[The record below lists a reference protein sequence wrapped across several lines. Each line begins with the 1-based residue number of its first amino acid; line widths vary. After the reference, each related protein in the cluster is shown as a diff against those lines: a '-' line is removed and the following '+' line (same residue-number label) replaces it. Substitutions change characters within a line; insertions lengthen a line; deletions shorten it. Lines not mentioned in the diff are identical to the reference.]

1 MEEIPK
7 LRGKDIINGLYS
19 FRDKAIEFIRRVIA
33 TEEFDIFSKF
43 YRETTPILVVIVIS
57 ELLAGVLLLDINK
70 YFVLLPGLLVIV
82 PGLMESR
89 GSVVSN
95 VATRLGTSVHLG
107 LVSWDLGINDEV
119 MVNIIATIILN
130 MILSFVL
137 AFFGWIMLNILGI
150 PHISFLGLFFI
161 AIFMALTI
169 GMILL
174 GITILVVLV
183 AHRLGIDPDNVTI
196 PIVATLGDVLT
207 ISFLYL
213 TIRVTLAVNSVIPFV
228 GV

>member
-1 MEEIPK
+1 MSTLGERIKIISK
-7 LRGKDIINGLYS
+7 LISRM
-19 FRDKAIEFIRRVIA
+19 IRRFISGLKRVYHSDD
-33 TEEFDIFSKF
+33 FGIFKDF
-43 YRETTPILVVIVIS
+43 YRETTPILVVIVFS
-57 ELLAGVLLLDINK
+57 ELLAGILLLDINQ
-70 YFVLLPGLLVIV
+70 YFFLLPGLLVIV

-107 LVSWDLGINDEV
+107 LVGWDLGINDEIK
-119 MVNIIATIILN
+119 VNVIATIILN
-130 MILSFVL
+130 VILSFVL
-137 AFFGWIMLNILGI
+137 AILGWLMLNFLGI
-150 PHISFLGLFFI
+150 PHISFFDLLFV
-161 AIFMALTI
+161 AVFMALTI
-169 GMILL
+169 GTILL

-183 AHRLGIDPDNVTI
+183 AHRQGIDPDNVTI

-213 TIRVTLAVNSVIPFV
+213 TIRVTLYVNAFLGIK